1 MTSIS
6 LPPENPEPQSLQ
18 EPERKKALSIMAQFF
33 EDKEKGY
40 PCTTTYQDILLVS
53 RMLFESAA
61 NICASMPLPLSEDPD
76 KQAKNRREMISNN
89 ISIIMNM
96 LTTLIESIQQ
106 DGITIPPQQ
115 VQSITNILLSVGKQK
130 MLLPP
135 TYDQEVREVLI
146 QNIEWIRSLI
156 TTMPIETEEDIEQ
169 GTASIRLLEQQYRQY
184 QGENNRPDDDWRTIT
199 IDNARMLQDLRN
211 RLHITRRNRNQNATG
226 IITETQEQFDH
237 QINQNIPE

>member
-40 PCTTTYQDILLVS
+40 PCTTTYQDIVLVS

-76 KQAKNRREMISNN
+76 KQAKNRREMINNN

-96 LTTLIESIQQ
+96 LTTLIESIRQ

-115 VQSITNILLSVGKQK
+115 VQSITDILLSVGKQK

-135 TYDQEVREVLI
+135 TYDQEVRVLI

-169 GTASIRLLEQQYRQY
+169 GRASIRLLEQQYRQY
-184 QGENNRPDDDWRTIT
+184 QGENNRPDNDWRRIT
-199 IDNARMLQDLRN
+199 IGNARMLQDLSN
-211 RLHITRRNRNQNATG
+211 RLHSTQRGRHQNARG
-226 IITETQEQFDH
+226 IITETREQFNR